1 MKKVIRLRE
10 ADLTRIV
17 KRVIKESDIWS
28 DEDVADFMNEVIR
41 TELGR
46 DDLDFNSMGQDKQIR
61 FVGNYINSTADED
74 VAYNLNKWATHKIN
88 SSEIE

>member
-1 MKKVIRLRE
+1 MKKIIRLTE
-10 ADLTRIV
+10 SDLTRIV